1 MKTGKREDTM
11 LRSMTGFGRGEASD
25 DKYRISVEMKSVNH
39 RYMELSIKMPKK
51 FNAFEANIRSLLK
64 KRIQRGKVDLY
75 ISYEAFEDGLVDL
88 KYNSGLAQEYMDIFN
103 SMSEQFGIENDVRV
117 SALARF
123 PEVITTEQSDED
135 EDTLWKLLE
144 EAISAAAD
152 KFIDQRVSEGEELK
166 NDLCGKLDAMLVN
179 VEYIEQR
186 APEIIDE
193 YRSRLQEKVAEYLA
207 DSSIEEGRIA
217 AEVALYTDKICIDE
231 ELVRLRTHIKSMKD
245 SLLEGGYVGRKLDFI
260 AQEMNR
266 EANTILS
273 KANDIEVSD
282 RAIEL
287 KTDIEKIREQ
297 VQNIE

>member
-1 MKTGKREDTM
+1 M